1 MPGAGAP
8 DCSAQSSALS
18 CGTGHHF
25 PRTIIPE
32 LSGPRD
38 FSLSVSEAQGLS
50 ARQNPER
57 APGGTYAPES
67 VRPEQPQPAAFR
79 LNPALRGRDMWYW
92 AGDLTSSTRSWS
104 YESFAFVCGGGRV
117 HAGSHPASF
126 AGGVRP
132 FALPVQ
138 PPISRASARQRLMA
152 AIRHFNSQ
160 ASPRPRSPNCLTRNH
175 LSIR

>member
-1 MPGAGAP
+1 MPYGQRKASPHQGAGLTP
-8 DCSAQSSALS
+8 SKKQSRSFS
-18 CGTGHHF
+18 GRGTFHGVHVCFRISIH
-25 PRTIIPE
+25 
-32 LSGPRD
+32 
-38 FSLSVSEAQGLS
+38 
-50 ARQNPER
+50 QNPER

-160 ASPRPRSPNCLTRNH
+160 ASPRPRSPNCLTRHH